1 MDETATT
8 TKTRNGYGYPG
19 APLGSE
25 DLADDQPATCGTCGQ
40 TFPTELAEFLH
51 DCERLGRT
59 FSAVPHATRRS
70 DSVDAPERHESSGR
84 DSSRPTT
91 TRATEKQLAFLERLL
106 ADLHPELGDTGSRC
120 AAEGIPFDYLTKQ
133 AASEYIDRLL
143 EQQREAQ
150 RRSDR
155 PANPAT
161 ERQLAFLEK
170 LLRERPSQREAVP
183 HPERLSKS
191 EASQLIDALLQRPK
205 EAAAS
210 QPRTDPALPDVP
222 QGHYAIESTGHNDLA
237 FYRVDRPTEGH
248 WAGRTF
254 VKLVVGGHPDQNVPR
269 SHVAG
274 ILERISQDPDS
285 AARYGRELGRCCRCN
300 RTLTDETSRSLGIG
314 PECRSKT

>member
-8 TKTRNGYGYPG
+8 TKARHGYGYPG
-19 APLGSE
+19 APLQPE
-25 DLADDQPATCGTCGQ
+25 DLADDRPVTCGTCGQ
-40 TFPTELAEFLH
+40 TFPTELAEFTH
-51 DCERLGRT
+51 DCPRLGTSVRLG
-59 FSAVPHATRRS
+59 VPHV
-70 DSVDAPERHESSGR
+70 DGPSVDAPERHEGSGR
-84 DSSRPTT
+84 GSSRPT

-106 ADLHPELGDTGSRC
+106 ADLHPELGDTGRR
-120 AAEGIPFDYLTKQ
+120 ADAEGIPFDYLTKQ

-150 RRSDR
+150 RDSDR

-170 LLRERPSQREAVP
+170 LLQERPSQREAVP

-191 EASQLIDALLQRPK
+191 AASQLIDALLRRPK
-205 EAAAS
+205 EATPQARPSGERLA
-210 QPRTDPALPDVP
+210 DVP

-237 FYRVDRPTEGH
+237 FYRVDRPTEGR
-248 WAGRTF
+248 WAGRVF

-274 ILERISQDPDS
+274 ILERISQDPDA

-300 RTLTDETSRSLGIG
+300 RTLTDETSRELGIG
-314 PECRSKT
+314 PECRQKV